1 MIMVSK
7 TVKEIIEILLAIVIL
22 SISFSFRNME
32 EFGTFYIFFL
42 IIIAVNVIAKKIVG
56 YIYETEVRNSIWS
69 INRIKYNRVDTKKN
83 TSMVWLPLF
92 VSVISLGY
100 FQWLPLLVFNVEPKP
115 ERASKR
121 HGNYRFSEVTE
132 WHLAFIVLWGIIANV
147 ILASASYFL
156 GFEKL
161 AKLSIYYV
169 VYSIIPLSNLDGSKL
184 FFGNR
189 KVWTMTSII
198 SIILLLITFTF

>member
-1 MIMVSK
+1 MVSG
-7 TVKEIIEILLAIVIL
+7 TIKEILEILLAIIIL
-22 SISFSFRNME
+22 AVSFSFRNIE
-32 EFGTFYIFFL
+32 GFGMFYVFFL
-42 IIIAVNVIAKKIVG
+42 IIITVNVIAKKIVG
-56 YIYETEVRNSIWS
+56 YVYETEVKNSIWS
-69 INRIKYNRVDTKKN
+69 INRIKYNRVDTKRK

-92 VSVISLGY
+92 VSAISFGY
-100 FQWLPLLVFNVEPKP
+100 FQWLPLLIFNVEPKP

-147 ILASASYFL
+147 ALAIFSYFL

-161 AKLSIYYV
+161 AKLSIYYA

-189 KVWTMTSII
+189 KVWTITSII